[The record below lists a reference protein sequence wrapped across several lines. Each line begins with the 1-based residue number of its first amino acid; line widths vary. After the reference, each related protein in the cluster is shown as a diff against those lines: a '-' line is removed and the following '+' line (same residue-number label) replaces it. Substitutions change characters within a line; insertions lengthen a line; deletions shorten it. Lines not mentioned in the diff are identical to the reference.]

1 MLFIPVSDIM
11 LPIDEKKC
19 PPSKTGRMS
28 IVKKLRILK
37 KWCLLLAA
45 LLLLQAAPLS
55 ARATEPQ
62 ETEQALPNCTTAQET
77 VSEETETPPEEIP
90 PEAVTPPVIPK
101 ATIVRELVS
110 MEVVRQ
116 EPSRRGTIDEIPLY
130 YQTDYP
136 NDLYGTG
143 SLANNGCSIT
153 CLAMVAS
160 YLTDHEYMPDE
171 LAGYF
176 GGKAENN
183 VERLEYASDALQLP
197 YEARL
202 NFHETIDG
210 LKEGKVAIVLMESE
224 SIFTESQH
232 FIVLEGFNEEGKIM
246 VHDPYEPNYSHW
258 QLKNAFVN
266 GFKEGDIL
274 CGFSGG
280 WLYDKSAMPEDPF
293 IYKEE
298 KVEVECRYPDV
309 ELTYE
314 EKVLLARMVWVEAQ
328 GESAEGQQAV
338 AEVVLNRLVSE
349 DFPDTIKGVIYSE
362 GQFRSTPK
370 LGEAVPSQA
379 QFEAVEQALE
389 GPYVLPIDVVF
400 FATYPVNK
408 NVWGEIGGHIFCY
421 AWDQE

>member
-1 MLFIPVSDIM
+1 M
-11 LPIDEKKC
+11 
-19 PPSKTGRMS
+19 
-28 IVKKLRILK
+28 VKKIRILK
-37 KWCLLLAA
+37 KYCLLLAA
-45 LLLLQAAPLS
+45 LILLQTIMLP
-55 ARATEPQ
+55 ARALEQQ
-62 ETEQALPNCTTAQET
+62 ETEQQLPACTIPQET
-77 VSEETETPPEEIP
+77 LSADEEAAPEEISP
-90 PEAVTPPVIPK
+90 METQPDIVPQ

-110 MEVVRQ
+110 MEVIRR
-116 EPSRRGTIDEIPLY
+116 EPNRKETIDEIPLY

-143 SLANNGCSIT
+143 SLASNGCSIT

-160 YLTDHEYMPDE
+160 YLTDHEYLPDE
-171 LAGYF
+171 LADYF

-232 FIVLEGFNEEGKIM
+232 FIVLTGFNEEGKIM

-274 CGFSGG
+274 CGFDGG
-280 WLYDKSAMPEDPF
+280 WLYDKSAMPEEPF
-293 IYKEE
+293 IYQEE

-309 ELTYE
+309 ELSYE
-314 EKVLLARMVWVEAQ
+314 EKVLLAKMVWVEAQ
-328 GESAEGQQAV
+328 GEPAEGQQAV
-338 AEVVLNRLVSE
+338 AEVVLNRLVSD

-362 GQFRSTPK
+362 GQFRSTSK
-370 LGEAVPSQA
+370 LGDAVPSQA

-421 AWDQE
+421 SWDQD

>member
-1 MLFIPVSDIM
+1 MVKNIRIMKFSCLFLS
-11 LPIDEKKC
+11 
-19 PPSKTGRMS
+19 
-28 IVKKLRILK
+28 
-37 KWCLLLAA
+37 A
-45 LLLLQAAPLS
+45 LLLLQS
-55 ARATEPQ
+55 AVLPAGATELQ
-62 ETEQALPNCTTAQET
+62 ATEQALPACTTALETTPEQTEPMPAET
-77 VSEETETPPEEIP
+77 VEETVEPLIVPQ
-90 PEAVTPPVIPK
+90 
-101 ATIVRELVS
+101 ATIVKELVS

-116 EPSRRGTIDEIPLY
+116 EPARRGTIDEIPTY

-143 SLANNGCSIT
+143 SLATNGCSIT

-160 YLTDHEYMPDE
+160 YLTGHEYLPDE

-183 VERLEYASDALQLP
+183 VERLEYASEALQLP
-197 YEARL
+197 FEARL
-202 NFHETIDG
+202 NFHETMDG

-232 FIVLEGFNEEGKIM
+232 FIVLEGFNEEGKII

-274 CGFSGG
+274 CGFDGG

-314 EKVLLARMVWVEAQ
+314 EKVLLAKMVWVEAQ

-349 DFPDTIKGVIYSE
+349 DFPNTLKGVIYSE

-370 LGEAVPSQA
+370 LGDAVPSQA

-389 GPYVLPIDVVF
+389 GPYVLPIEVVF

-408 NVWGEIGGHIFCY
+408 NVWGEIGGHTFCY
-421 AWDQE
+421 AWDQG

>member
-1 MLFIPVSDIM
+1 MN
-11 LPIDEKKC
+11 
-19 PPSKTGRMS
+19 
-28 IVKKLRILK
+28 KLRILK
-37 KWCLLLAA
+37 RCCLFLAV
-45 LLLLQAAPLS
+45 LLLLQAVAVS
-55 ARATEPQ
+55 AVAAEPQ
-62 ETEQALPNCTTAQET
+62 ETEQALPNCTTGLET
-77 VSEETETPPEEIP
+77 VPEETEAQPEEIP
-90 PEAVTPPVIPK
+90 LEPIATPVVPQ

-110 MEVVRQ
+110 MEVVRW
-116 EPSRRGTIDEIPLY
+116 EPNRRGTIDEIPLY

-160 YLTDHEYMPDE
+160 YLTDHEFMPDE
-171 LAGYF
+171 LADYF

-183 VERLEYASDALQLP
+183 VERLEYASEAMKLP
-197 YEARL
+197 FEARL
-202 NFHETIDG
+202 NFHETMDG
-210 LKEGKVAIVLMESE
+210 LKEGKVAIVLMNSE
-224 SIFTESQH
+224 SIFTNSQH
-232 FIVLEGFNEEGKIM
+232 FIVLEGLNEEGKIL
-246 VHDPYEPNYSHW
+246 VKDPYEPNYSHW
-258 QLKNAFVN
+258 QLKNAFAN

-274 CGFSGG
+274 CGFDGG

-293 IYKEE
+293 IYKED
-298 KVEVECRYPDV
+298 KVEVECRYPGV

-349 DFPDTIKGVIYSE
+349 DFPNTIKGVIYSE

-370 LGEAVPSQA
+370 LEDAEPSQA

-389 GPYVLPIDVVF
+389 GPYVLPIDVMF